1 MRRAQEKELRRLE
14 EALLE
19 EEYPQEAFPADSD
32 EMELDWEDYEDYG
45 EYEHYDVYNTDDV
58 DVDMDAYS
66 EAVHQGKHGSGL
78 SVVITMVAMVA
89 LSAGILFLLKYLGVL

>member
-14 EALLE
+14 EALME
-19 EEYPQEAFPADSD
+19 AEYPQEAFPADSD
-32 EMELDWEDYEDYG
+32 EMELDWENYE
-45 EYEHYDVYNTDDV
+45 EYDVYNTDDV
-58 DVDMDAYS
+58 DVDMDTYS
-66 EAVHQGKHGSGL
+66 EEVHQGKSGNGL

>member
-1 MRRAQEKELRRLE
+1 MRKQQQRELQRLE

-19 EEYPQEAFPADSD
+19 TEYNQEAFPADSD
-32 EMELDWEDYEDYG
+32 EFELDWEEYG
-45 EYEHYDVYNTDDV
+45 ESESYDIYNTDDV

-66 EAVHQGKHGSGL
+66 EEVHQGKSGNGL

>member
-14 EALLE
+14 EALME
-19 EEYPQEAFPADSD
+19 AECPQEAFPADSN
-32 EMELDWEDYEDYG
+32 EIELDWENYE
-45 EYEHYDVYNTDDV
+45 EYDVYNTDDV

-66 EAVHQGKHGSGL
+66 EEVHQGKRGNGL